1 MGISVNG
8 TLGYSA
14 IRSTA
19 IPGFARVPTDLR
31 GVSAVLYPPQ
41 LQAADPKFTPQPF
54 KGTK

>member
-14 IRSTA
+14 VRSTA

-31 GVSAVLYPPQ
+31 GVTAVLDPPQ
-41 LQAADPKFTPQPF
+41 LQAADTKFTPQPF